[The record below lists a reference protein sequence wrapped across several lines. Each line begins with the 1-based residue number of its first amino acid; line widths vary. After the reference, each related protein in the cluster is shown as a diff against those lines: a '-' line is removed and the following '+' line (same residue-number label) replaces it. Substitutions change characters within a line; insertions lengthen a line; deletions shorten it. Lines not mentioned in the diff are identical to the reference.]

1 MIIKRIAKGI
11 KEQDWFVVIIEVMI
25 VVVGIFIGLQVDE
38 WRTDGEN
45 NRLEYQYLTQ
55 LHDGISMVISRE
67 EERVESSKINK
78 LLMEEVGLYFN
89 QSDDNFTMT
98 KDHCKV
104 LASSHVFADAIDSPA
119 AIKELLVTG
128 RIMLISNN
136 QLRTTIINFDSLIES
151 YKQIRDDVQQ
161 DRAVLSR
168 RFPDL
173 ISMSVNWDKTECK
186 FDRMVKHR
194 GFLNEFFDN
203 RLRHAGYSNSVILEQ
218 QAKREELHKLLDRE
232 LNITHS
238 KPIP

>member
-11 KEQDWFVVIIEVMI
+11 KEQDWFVVMIEVMV

-38 WRTDGEN
+38 WRKDGEN

-55 LHDGISMVISRE
+55 IHDGISMMISRE
-67 EERVESSKINK
+67 EEIVESSKKNK
-78 LLMEEVGLYFN
+78 LLLEEVALYFN
-89 QSDDNFTMT
+89 QSDDNVTMT

-104 LASSHVFADAIDSPA
+104 LARSHTFADVIDSPA
-119 AIKELLVTG
+119 TIKELLVTG

-136 QLRTTIINFDSLIES
+136 ELRTTIINFDSLIES
-151 YKQIRDDVQQ
+151 YKQLRNDVQQ

-173 ISMSVNWDKTECK
+173 ISMSVNWDKTECE
-186 FDRMVKHR
+186 FDKMAKHR

-203 RLRHAGYSNSVILEQ
+203 KFRKAAYINSVILEQ
-218 QAKREELHKLLDRE
+218 QAKREDLHKLLDRN
-232 LNITHS
+232 LAITHS